1 MAKAPSLEQRKSE
14 YIKQWSTMKVRPE
27 RVVAVDA
34 AARKLLANKSRYL
47 AVARQVG
54 KTMPW
59 FVIAA
64 IHDREALKDKS
75 GFPSFNSVLHNGQK
89 IIGTG
94 KKTTLVPKGRGP
106 FSSWED
112 AAFDALMMPPHA
124 LQNVP
129 SWPIERICY
138 ELEKWNGW
146 GYWYRGD
153 RSSAYLW
160 AGTNID
166 NGGKFVA
173 DGVWSASAQ
182 DQQQG
187 AMAII
192 KRLSEL
198 DPSVAQAISSGAAPV
213 AAPTT
218 PSTAPTPGT
227 SVDPYGATGSV
238 LKAIFNFIQ
247 SILKRKS

>member
-14 YIKQWSTMKVRPE
+14 YIKQWSTMKVLPE
-27 RVVAVDA
+27 RVAAVDA

-47 AVARQVG
+47 AVSKVTRV
-54 KTMPW
+54 PY
-59 FVIAA
+59 FIIAA
-64 IHDREALKDKS
+64 IHMREAS
-75 GFPSFNSVLHNGQK
+75 GSFAGIMHNGQK

-94 KKTTLVPKGRGP
+94 QKTTLVPKGRGP

-112 AAFDALMMPPHA
+112 AAIDALMMPPHA

-153 RSSAYLW
+153 HSSAYLW
-160 AGTNID
+160 AGTIID